1 MVEEFI
7 PIFGILFGV
16 GGPAVVVIVWFT
28 LNYHK
33 RRKLMELHH
42 AERMAAIERG
52 MEIPPLPIEL
62 IDGRSVPKRRRT
74 ALLPGLVWF
83 FVGLAVV
90 VGRARRPRRGHPGV
104 PRADPARHRS
114 RVSHLLLRRRA
125 QRSKRAGWST
135 ISRSARNDRP
145 PGQLRR
151 DCRAEARPTGRPT
164 RPAVQLRTAGRVFGR
179 TRKQSTGRTRHAFH
193 PQSLEELRRRSGVAR
208 RFAGSAAAACSAC
221 SGRTAPASPR

>member
-1 MVEEFI
+1 MIEELI
-7 PIFGILFGV
+7 PIFGILFGI

-83 FVGLAVV
+83 FIGLALATGALADRDEEFPLFIGLIPLGIGLAYLIYYFVE
-90 VGRARRPRRGHPGV
+90 GRAV
-104 PRADPARHRS
+104 
-114 RVSHLLLRRRA
+114 
-125 QRSKRAGWST
+125 
-135 ISRSARNDRP
+135 
-145 PGQLRR
+145 
-151 DCRAEARPTGRPT
+151 EARWLEHDLTQRGNGRP
-164 RPAVQLRTAGRVFGR
+164 
-179 TRKQSTGRTRHAFH
+179 
-193 PQSLEELRRRSGVAR
+193 
-208 RFAGSAAAACSAC
+208 AGS
-221 SGRTAPASPR
+221 

>member
-1 MVEEFI
+1 MSEEII
-7 PIFGILFGV
+7 PIFGILFGI
-16 GGPAVVVIVWFT
+16 GGPVVVVIVWFT

-90 VGRARRPRRGHPGV
+90 IGALAERDEDMPVFLGLIPLGIGLAYLIYYFFEGRKVEARWLEH
-104 PRADPARHRS
+104 D
-114 RVSHLLLRRRA
+114 LA
-125 QRSKRAGWST
+125 QRSAT
-135 ISRSARNDRP
+135 RP
-145 PGQLRR
+145 PV
-151 DCRAEARPTGRPT
+151 T
-164 RPAVQLRTAGRVFGR
+164 
-179 TRKQSTGRTRHAFH
+179 
-193 PQSLEELRRRSGVAR
+193 
-208 RFAGSAAAACSAC
+208 
-221 SGRTAPASPR
+221 

>member
-7 PIFGILFGV
+7 PIFGILFGI
-16 GGPAVVVIVWFT
+16 GGPAVVIIVWFA

-83 FVGLAVV
+83 FIGLAFVIGVLAGDADGEMPMFVGLVPLGIGLAYLIYYFVE
-90 VGRARRPRRGHPGV
+90 GRRVEARWLEH
-104 PRADPARHRS
+104 D
-114 RVSHLLLRRRA
+114 LA
-125 QRSKRAGWST
+125 QRGNS
-135 ISRSARNDRP
+135 
-145 PGQLRR
+145 
-151 DCRAEARPTGRPT
+151 
-164 RPAVQLRTAGRVFGR
+164 RPANSV
-179 TRKQSTGRTRHAFH
+179 
-193 PQSLEELRRRSGVAR
+193 
-208 RFAGSAAAACSAC
+208 
-221 SGRTAPASPR
+221 